1 MGAENDNL
9 PRPRIR
15 ELRLRKFRA
24 FENARLQL
32 NDLTVI
38 VGRNGSG
45 KSTILE
51 AFDFLQDA
59 VTHSLV
65 VALERRGGV
74 GSLVH
79 RPSDRAQRDY
89 TSEKARQRDAGARP
103 PSISSGFEIAIDIKL
118 PSTNVLYGFALAPT
132 KRNRSGFRIKREEL
146 LTYPKRSFSFVRSD
160 SSKGGNI
167 RTDIKGVS
175 LADLAPDALA
185 LPIVAGIE
193 PVWQQA
199 LDALR
204 SVLVYDISPQAMQIE
219 PRIGSQEALARDGS
233 NIGDVIRRLDGDD
246 EEMKWVIRHLESV
259 TRGITDV
266 QATASA
272 GRRVVNFFQKTGER
286 TSRFSAAEMSN
297 GTLHSLGVLM
307 ALRQKPVPS
316 LVFIDEIEAS
326 IHTAALSALMDA
338 ASVTSSERC
347 QVVISSHSTDAL
359 SHEAVSAENVRIV
372 DWQGDRSEIYKV
384 NEETKDLLEPPESV
398 GRLLRSNS
406 LWTQEDPEIVANDI
420 FEVQQDAG
428 AE

>member
-1 MGAENDNL
+1 MGASQ
-9 PRPRIR
+9 PRPHIR

-74 GSLVH
+74 GSIVH
-79 RPSDRAQRDY
+79 RPSDKAQKDY
-89 TSEKARQRDAGARP
+89 SSKSARRNDAIRP
-103 PSISSGFEIAIDIKL
+103 PSISSGFEIAIDISL
-118 PSTNVLYGFALAPT
+118 PATNAMYGFAVVPT
-132 KRNRSGFRIKREEL
+132 RTNRAGFNVRKEVL
-146 LTYPKRSFSFVRSD
+146 QTYPKSFSFWRTGGKSVR
-160 SSKGGNI
+160 KFFK
-167 RTDIKGVS
+167 TDIKGVTNV
-175 LADLAPDALA
+175 DLPPDTLA
-185 LPIVAGIE
+185 LPVVAGVE
-193 PVWQQA
+193 PVWQQV
-199 LDALR
+199 LDVLR
-204 SVLVYDISPQAMQIE
+204 SLLVYDISPQAMQAE
-219 PRIGSQEALARDGS
+219 PRIGSQRALARDGS

-246 EEMKWVIRHLESV
+246 DEMKWVIRHLESV
-259 TRGITDV
+259 TRGIQDV

-272 GRRVVNFFQKTGER
+272 GRRIVNFFQNTGER
-286 TSRFSAAEMSN
+286 TSRFTAAEMSN
-297 GTLHSLGVLM
+297 GTLHCLGVLM
-307 ALRQKPVPS
+307 ALRQEPIPS

-338 ASVTSSERC
+338 AAVTSEERC

-359 SHEAVSAENVRIV
+359 SHEAVSADNVRIV
-372 DWQGDRSEIYKV
+372 DWQGDRSEIFRV
-384 NEETKDLLEPPESV
+384 NDESRDLLTPPESV

-406 LWTQEDPEIVANDI
+406 LWTRDDPEIVAKDI